1 MKEIKIKKKKS
12 ILKKLLIKLN
22 RFFGFEIID
31 QSNCSI
37 PSIGKFGYENLSKE
51 NIHLITLPLGKLEI
65 KRPVKSLHIIFR
77 SCASVK
83 ILSQSKEKVFNKEKH
98 EYSTRTLFSL
108 VESLNYSKKIFDKF
122 KSNIESINQQNKT
135 VTENQKS
142 NMANIN

>member
-31 QSNCSI
+31 QSNYSI

-108 VESLNYSKKIFDKF
+108 VESLNYSKKIFDNVDLKLTIIDHNSGKILF
-122 KSNIESINQQNKT
+122 K
-135 VTENQKS
+135 
-142 NMANIN
+142 NINKF